1 MQKEEFWVM
10 CSDRLPDMYE
20 IYLDG
25 MDEHVMVS
33 DFVWVTLQ
41 NRKVIKANLENGDWY
56 SESGTKIEQDV
67 ICWMPEEKPQPYS
80 G

>member
-33 DFVWVTLQ
+33 DFV
-41 NRKVIKANLENGDWY
+41 
-56 SESGTKIEQDV
+56 
-67 ICWMPEEKPQPYS
+67 
-80 G
+80 